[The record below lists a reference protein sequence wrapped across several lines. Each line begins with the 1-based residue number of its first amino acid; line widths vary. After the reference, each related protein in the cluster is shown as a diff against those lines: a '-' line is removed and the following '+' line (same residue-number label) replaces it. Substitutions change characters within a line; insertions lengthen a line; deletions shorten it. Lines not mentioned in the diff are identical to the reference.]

1 MNIKTAIDMK
11 TRLKLF
17 ELGAL
22 NEKTVKSPTLK
33 EIIEYCVPR
42 RLLARIILTGYRGN
56 EIHTRL
62 EVSID
67 YDKDGGSC
75 LTVKS
80 DFDRKVFTPGADGDN
95 QQSGWSPT
103 ESQQSACP
111 LWSKI
116 IDWFTKLCKDNG
128 LHLSWNIRFNDQH
141 DFLYKKFGFT
151 SCGGVSKTID
161 KTSDAVIHSVTN
173 SNVSSLKMTTKLSP
187 ELQDGR
193 PLSEQVMKP

>member
-1 MNIKTAIDMK
+1 MNIKTAIDIK
-11 TRLKLF
+11 TRLMLF
-17 ELGAL
+17 ELKAFGQR
-22 NEKTVKSPTLK
+22 TVKSPLLN

-42 RLLARIILTGYRGN
+42 KLLARIILTGWRGN

-67 YDKDGGSC
+67 YDNNGGSC

-80 DFDRKVFTPGADGDN
+80 DFDRKVFTPGVDGDN
-95 QQSGWSPT
+95 QQLGWSPT

-111 LWSKI
+111 LWAKI

-128 LHLSWNIRFNDQH
+128 LNLSWNIRFNDQH

-151 SCGGVSKTID
+151 SCGGASKTID
-161 KTSDAVIHSVTN
+161 KTSDTVIHSVTN

-187 ELQDGR
+187 ELQDWQ
-193 PLSEQVMKP
+193 PLSE

>member
-1 MNIKTAIDMK
+1 MNIKTAIDIK

-33 EIIEYCVPR
+33 GIIEYCVPR

-103 ESQQSACP
+103 ESQHSACP

-116 IDWFTKLCKDNG
+116 IDWFTKLCKDNS

-151 SCGGVSKTID
+151 SCGGASKTID

-193 PLSEQVMKP
+193 PLSE